1 MEKVIAD
8 KCSLA
13 ALTACYRIVL
23 GIYRYFKNDEV
34 VQD

>member
-13 ALTACYRIVL
+13 ALTACYGIVL
-23 GIYRYFKNDEV
+23 SIYRCFKNYEV